1 MKGEGVD
8 QIQKNTAD
16 GTITFDA
23 IEYGEAGTYE
33 YTISEVIPAEKE
45 AGITYDDTIYKVF
58 VTVEEKAGKLETTAV
73 YEGVEAGKQPIFTNH
88 FTPDK
93 EIPPGELLLKK
104 TDSKTGKRLAN
115 AEFKLVTG
123 EDKIVEG
130 QEMIVTGKDGTILI
144 KGLTDGSYKLIETK
158 APKGYQLDATPI
170 EFSVKDNQP
179 NVKEVTKENT
189 PIAEPEIEKTKDETK
204 NSVTKKNTTTHQ
216 STTRSTST
224 TSKRL
229 PSTGSQNSGIW
240 STLGILVLLIVLGVV
255 VLKVRKRAF
264 KKT

>member
-1 MKGEGVD
+1 
-8 QIQKNTAD
+8 
-16 GTITFDA
+16 
-23 IEYGEAGTYE
+23 
-33 YTISEVIPAEKE
+33 ISEVIPAEKE

-179 NVKEVTKENT
+179 NIKEVTKENT

-216 STTRSTST
+216 TTTRSTST

-229 PSTGSQNSGIW
+229 PSTGSQNRGIW

-255 VLKVRKRAF
+255 VLKVRK
-264 KKT
+264 KSI